1 MPSDWAQLW
10 GHGRNLQVS
19 SLLYRCVYCTGLCAW
34 ICNPIDRWWK
44 NKKSRVVFY
53 VHVSETF
60 PFSICKALHFYAVF
74 FFFFFFRVKSQM
86 GSKWVGKGQASRSAK
101 AENGLLHVAFY
112 LVKLAPNQGQRSVMR
127 WEGGKRKRAGG
138 EDSVSW
144 GEVGDGGV
152 GKEKEMC

>member
-1 MPSDWAQLW
+1 
-10 GHGRNLQVS
+10 
-19 SLLYRCVYCTGLCAW
+19 
-34 ICNPIDRWWK
+34 
-44 NKKSRVVFY
+44 
-53 VHVSETF
+53 
-60 PFSICKALHFYAVF
+60 
-74 FFFFFFRVKSQM
+74 M